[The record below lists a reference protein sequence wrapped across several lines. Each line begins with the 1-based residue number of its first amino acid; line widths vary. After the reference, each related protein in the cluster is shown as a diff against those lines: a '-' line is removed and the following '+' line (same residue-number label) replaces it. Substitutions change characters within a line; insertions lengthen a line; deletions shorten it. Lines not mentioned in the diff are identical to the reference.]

1 MEKELICIVCPKGC
15 TLRVKTA
22 ADAAVSAADVSGN
35 QCKRGA
41 AYAVNECTN
50 PVRTL
55 TTTVRINGSRQQ
67 LAPVKSRLPLP
78 KGLLA
83 DCMAVINSSTA
94 KAPLKVGD
102 IIIKDILNTGID
114 IISTED
120 ISWEDKIWTDGISSH
135 SIRAPQAQGL

>member
-15 TLRVKTA
+15 TLRIKTA
-22 ADAAVSAADVSGN
+22 AEAAVSFADVSGN

-55 TTTVRINGSRQQ
+55 TTTVRINGCRQQ
-67 LAPVKSRLPLP
+67 LAPVKSGMPLP
-78 KGLLA
+78 KGLLI
-83 DCMAVINSSTA
+83 DCMAMINSCTA
-94 KAPLKVGD
+94 TAPLKAGD
-102 IIIKDILNTGID
+102 VIIKDILNTGID
-114 IISTED
+114 IISTAN
-120 ISWEDKIWTDGISSH
+120 ISGEDKVWTDGISSH